1 LSDPGEKTSVAA
13 LSDYSSDR
21 SYYPMLTSLGER
33 GNPCGVAPTSS
44 LSNANLNALAKAK
57 LFLPES
63 TRYPLSATLRKES
76 EW

>member
-1 LSDPGEKTSVAA
+1 VKKPVLRHYLIIQVTEAITQC
-13 LSDYSSDR
+13 L
-21 SYYPMLTSLGER
+21 LHLGR
-33 GNPCGVAPTSS
+33 GATTGVAPTSS